1 MTVQIAL
8 GVLATRTEPALNVL
22 AKTVEKLNKDS
33 FSKGTLVVTV
43 CIGVGITASA
53 PRC

>member
-8 GVLATRTEPALNVL
+8 GVLATHTEPALNVL

-33 FSKGTLVVTV
+33 FSKGTLVFTV
-43 CIGVGITASA
+43 CIGVGIE
-53 PRC
+53 